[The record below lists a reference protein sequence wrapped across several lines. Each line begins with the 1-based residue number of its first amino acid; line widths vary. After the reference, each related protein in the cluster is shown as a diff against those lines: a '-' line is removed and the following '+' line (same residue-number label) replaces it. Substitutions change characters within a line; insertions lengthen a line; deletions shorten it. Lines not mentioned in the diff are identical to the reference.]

1 MTQTTAPAAAAAPD
15 LAAPPPPLPRPV
27 LQMWRTPIYQ
37 ADCPGAE
44 DHLPILRDLIL
55 DAEKTDTQAANFG
68 GIDAIKSSQ
77 TMLTWDHPSID
88 WLKAQIS
95 AAAVALAADVLGG
108 AASEITGHGVDAE
121 AWAVVYRSG
130 GSLRPHTH
138 HDSAWSGVLYVAADA
153 SGADEAGYLQMLDPR
168 PAAVGCQASPGVVR
182 FQPVPG
188 RMIAFPGWQP
198 HSVRA
203 TASDSNLRIA
213 IAWNVAYH
221 EIFTGMS

>member
-1 MTQTTAPAAAAAPD
+1 MTQTVNEATT
-15 LAAPPPPLPRPV
+15 LSPPPQRRV

-37 ADCPGAE
+37 ADCPGADE
-44 DHLPILRDLIL
+44 HLPLLRELIL
-55 DAEKTDTQAANFG
+55 EAEKTDTQAANFG

-77 TMLTWDHPSID
+77 TMLTWDHPSIG
-88 WLKAQIS
+88 WLKTQIM
-95 AAAVALAADVLGG
+95 AAATALTNDTLGEAA
-108 AASEITGHGVDAE
+108 AEINSHGVKAE

-138 HDSAWSGVLYVAADA
+138 HDSVWSGVLYVAADT
-153 SGADEAGYLQMLDPR
+153 GDDADEAGYLQMLDPR
-168 PAAVGCQASPGVVR
+168 PAAVGRQASPGVER
-182 FQPVPG
+182 FKPVPG

-221 EIFTGMS
+221 EIWTGMS